1 MTVRQPPVRASLSI
15 LVTNSS
21 HSRRVCA
28 VVSKIIVKAPC
39 TESMEQAIFW
49 HWCDMR
55 RELPIHEAARP
66 EICLTSFA
74 PSQEIRLK
82 NTDKASTRHSIE
94 WITGTMPVPIGEEQV
109 KPQNINASHQNHFS
123 SINTTASPSTVT
135 LVECG
140 LENSF
145 APHRSKQI
153 LQHLVSTPHHD
164 NILERTL
171 NGSVFSQA
179 KASFSSR

>member
-109 KPQNINASHQNHFS
+109 KPQNIN
-123 SINTTASPSTVT
+123 TTASPSTVT